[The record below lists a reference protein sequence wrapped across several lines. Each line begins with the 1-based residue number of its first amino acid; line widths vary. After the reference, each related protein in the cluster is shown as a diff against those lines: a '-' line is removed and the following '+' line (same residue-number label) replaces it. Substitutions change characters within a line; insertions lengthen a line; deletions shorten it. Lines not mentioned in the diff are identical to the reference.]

1 MKRLIQTILAT
12 GAVVFVAAVS
22 SANAQVLETIRFS
35 TTFPFTVGNKTF
47 PAGNYSVRP
56 LEGQLDVMEI
66 SNGTSTS
73 VLRCESSRFTAG
85 WNEGPGHVHEAWQ
98 RVRADDHLGFGGTV
112 GGDGAPTENGIYP
125 TPRPLEVVSV
135 AQE

>member
-56 LEGQLDVMEI
+56 LEGQVDVMEI
-66 SNGTSTS
+66 SNGTSASYFAVNSADSLPAGTKDQ
-73 VLRCESSRFTAG
+73 VTFTRHG
-85 WNEGPGHVHEAWQ
+85 NEYALTTIWDAAELSGVTTVQPKPGSPHHHA
-98 RVRADDHLGFGGTV
+98 H
-112 GGDGAPTENGIYP
+112 
-125 TPRPLEVVSV
+125 
-135 AQE
+135 